1 MEIFLIPFDITA
13 KKMDKKPHDLTE
25 AIDSV

>member
-1 MEIFLIPFDITA
+1 MEIFLIPFGITG
-13 KKMDKKPHDLTE
+13 KKMDKKPYDLTE